1 MFPMIT
7 SLLCLGLCLGQK
19 MSTPEGTLPRP
30 SMKVLPS
37 SVVPP
42 GTKVNFCCQGPWGNK
57 SVQIYK
63 EEKFIIQR
71 NESKQ
76 DVVIHHEIKSFED
89 AGNYSCRYRQGPDW
103 SEFSAPVLVVVTG
116 SFSKPKFEV
125 QPGSM
130 VAVGATV
137 ILVCQ
142 LVSARHIKDLTFFLL
157 KDGLPVPL
165 QQQSLVGVRVNFTL
179 PSVKP
184 EDAGNYSCIYIMTT
198 NKMKASFPSAVL
210 SLEVTGKNTTPI
222 QIKESTIDLIAIVT
236 CVSIFLLLLFL
247 LVFFCLRHIR
257 HRSSHGDSSKRPS
270 DSTDGLQPLC
280 LTSLPTKEIIHED
293 ISKERQTE
301 TRDSE
306 YEDCPGLTYS
316 QLNTAALNERRTPIS
331 TFPEPSVYATLAL
344 P

>member
-222 QIKESTIDLIAIVT
+222 QIKG
-236 CVSIFLLLLFL
+236 
-247 LVFFCLRHIR
+247 
-257 HRSSHGDSSKRPS
+257 SSHGDSSKRPS